1 MHKLVLAAALIAPFA
16 ISIGVAPASA
26 DPQMLGIVQTAS
38 AVPLH
43 CANGECGAE
52 LTSICL
58 QEERVRP
65 MPGQAYFPHN
75 PETVGLTGIR
85 RDGSRVAILVEDAL
99 KFSSARGYS
108 SVRVS
113 VSKEVLLQYDV
124 ASVELSI
131 DEGLTLIPET
141 GPVADADA
149 LTESDIELGAGR
161 LRQTAT
167 TIVDL
172 EADKA
177 HASQVLA
184 RMIDDLPRHGR
195 ADFETRSELW
205 STTGVPI
212 AANLSTR
219 GSYRARLA
227 YNGCYR
233 KTRFGDQTLRE
244 CLGLAHD
251 DLIQELNDDY
261 WEAVKT
267 GT

>member
-1 MHKLVLAAALIAPFA
+1 MHKLILAAAFTASFA
-16 ISIGVAPASA
+16 ISIGVTPASA
-26 DPQMLGIVQTAS
+26 DPQMLGIVQTVS

-43 CANGECGAE
+43 CSNGECGAE

-65 MPGQAYFPHN
+65 MPGQAYFPHDPN
-75 PETVGLTGIR
+75 TVGLTGIR
-85 RDGSRVAILVEDAL
+85 RDGSRIAILVEDVL

-113 VSKEVLLQYDV
+113 LSKDVLRQYDV

-141 GPVADADA
+141 GPAVNADS
-149 LTESDIELGAGR
+149 LTEGDIELGAGR

-167 TIVDL
+167 VIVDQ
-172 EADKA
+172 EGDKA
-177 HASQVLA
+177 DASQVLA
-184 RMIDDLPRHGR
+184 RMIDNLPRHGR
-195 ADFETRSELW
+195 ANFETRSEIW
-205 STTGVPI
+205 STTGVPV
-212 AANLSTR
+212 AQSLSTR

-251 DLIQELNDDY
+251 DLIQDLNDDY